1 MNRINN
7 FGALANPTSRMK
19 FNYKFIAFAFLLI
32 SGSQTVFAQ
41 SKEITL
47 QDAILGRFT
56 KFGEDRLRGLQWV
69 GGSTNYSYVDG
80 KNLMVASV
88 INTKASVLVTI
99 DDVQAATGA
108 KFRSWP
114 QLTWVDAD
122 HFRFSAEGKL
132 FLFDVKAKSA
142 KTLNSFPADAENVDI
157 EYTDSKAAYTKGDN
171 LFVSINGAEVQV
183 TNDTQWGIKNGK
195 STHREEFGIS
205 KGTFW
210 SPNGSLLAFYREDAT
225 MVTDYPLVNTDVRP
239 AKLEN
244 IKYPMAGMKSHEVTV
259 GVYNPA
265 TKKTVFL
272 QTGEPKE
279 QYLTNIHW
287 GNDDKSIYIAVVNRE
302 QNELKYNQYDAATG
316 QFVKTLFTE
325 THPKYVHP
333 EHEAINLKNSFLW
346 QSETKG
352 YNQFYQYDFNGK
364 LIKHINTGKII
375 VRKYLG
381 VDATET
387 KLFFTGNHAD
397 SIDMQVYVVDLK
409 KKPGKL
415 GVYAASRL
423 TNESGYHDQASLS
436 ADAKYILDPFSSP
449 AVPQK
454 VNLLSV
460 DGKTSVALLNS
471 KNPIA
476 DYKFG
481 SNTLVQLKANDGTLL
496 HGRMIKPFD
505 FDPSKKY
512 PVVVYVYNGPNVQMV
527 TNTWTTGASYW
538 MYYLAN
544 KGYIVFTVDGRGS
557 KNRGQAFEQ
566 ATFRHLGQEEMK
578 DQLVGVNYLKSL
590 PFVNADKMAVHGWSY
605 GGFMTTSL
613 MTQYPDVFKVGVAG
627 GPVIDWSYYEIMYTE
642 RYMDTPQANP
652 EGFAQASLLDK
663 AKNLKGNLMLIHGTI
678 DPVVV
683 WQHSQDFI
691 KKCVESGVEVD
702 YFVYPGHEHNVG
714 GKDRVHLYNKVIEYI
729 DQKLKA
735 SDNSSAKAN

>member
-1 MNRINN
+1 MNIKHR
-7 FGALANPTSRMK
+7 
-19 FNYKFIAFAFLLI
+19 FIAIALLFATGTTA
-32 SGSQTVFAQ
+32 SFAQ
-41 SKEITL
+41 TKEVTL
-47 QDAILGRFT
+47 QDAILGRFS
-56 KFGEDRLRGLQWV
+56 KFGEERLRGLQWIT
-69 GGSTNYSYVDG
+69 GTNSYSYING
-80 KNLMVASV
+80 KNLMIGSVSNTTATSALSIEDVA
-88 INTKASVLVTI
+88 
-99 DDVQAATGA
+99 AATGA
-108 KFRSWP
+108 QLRGWP
-114 QLTWVDAD
+114 QFTWVDAD

-132 FLFDVKAKSA
+132 FLFDLKSKSA
-142 KTLNSFPADAENVDI
+142 KTLNTFNAEGENTDI
-157 EYTDSKAAYTKGDN
+157 EPVTGNIAYTKGDN
-171 LFVSINGAEVQV
+171 LFVSINGKDIQV

-210 SPNGSLLAFYREDAT
+210 SPKGSLLAFYREDAT

-244 IKYPMAGMKSHEVTV
+244 IKYPMAGMKSHEVTL
-259 GVYNPA
+259 GVYSPA
-265 TKKTVFL
+265 TGKTIFL

-287 GNDDKSIYIAVVNRE
+287 SNDEKSIYIAVVNRD
-302 QNELKYNQYDAATG
+302 QNELKYNQYDAVSG
-316 QFVKTLFTE
+316 KFVKTLFTE
-325 THPKYVHP
+325 THAKYVHP

-352 YNQFYQYDFNGK
+352 YNQFYQYDFTGK
-364 LIKHINTGKII
+364 LIKHINTGKIL

-381 VDATET
+381 VDAGES

-397 SIDMQVYVVDLK
+397 SIDMQVYMVDLTK
-409 KKPGKL
+409 KANKKGEFD
-415 GVYAASRL
+415 AIRL
-423 TNESGYHDQASLS
+423 SKENGFHDQAALS
-436 ADAKYILDPFSSP
+436 SDAKFILDPFSSP
-449 AVPQK
+449 SIPQK
-454 VNLLSV
+454 VNLFSV
-460 DGKTSVALLNS
+460 DGKTSTTLLTS
-471 KNPIA
+471 KNPLT

-481 SNTLVQLKANDGTLL
+481 SNELVRLKAEDGSLL
-496 HGRMIKPFD
+496 YGRMIKPFD
-505 FDPSKKY
+505 FDASKKY

-527 TNTWTTGASYW
+527 TNTWTTGATYW

-566 ATFRHLGQEEMK
+566 STFRHLGQNEMK

-642 RYMDTPQANP
+642 RYMDTPQTNA
-652 EGFAQASLLDK
+652 EGFAQTSLLEK
-663 AKNLKGNLMLIHGTI
+663 AKNLKGDLLLIHGTM

-691 KKCVESGVEVD
+691 KKCIENGVPVD
-702 YFVYPGHEHNVG
+702 YFVYPGHEHNVT

-729 DQKLKA
+729 DEKLNKPVSTVKA
-735 SDNSSAKAN
+735 ENR